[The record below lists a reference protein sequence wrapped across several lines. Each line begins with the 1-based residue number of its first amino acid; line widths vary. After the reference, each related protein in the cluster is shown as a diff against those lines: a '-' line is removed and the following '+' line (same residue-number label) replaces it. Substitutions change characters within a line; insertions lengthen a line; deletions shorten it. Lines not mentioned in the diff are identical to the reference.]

1 MKPNYTAHNLKKK
14 TRKQHISGYARATQ
28 IMVSIPAEFLYWFS
42 EHVVIADSPLFFAG
56 RSHPSLFVICT

>member
-28 IMVSIPAEFLYWFS
+28 IMVSIPAEVSVLVLGACCHS
-42 EHVVIADSPLFFAG
+42 
-56 RSHPSLFVICT
+56 